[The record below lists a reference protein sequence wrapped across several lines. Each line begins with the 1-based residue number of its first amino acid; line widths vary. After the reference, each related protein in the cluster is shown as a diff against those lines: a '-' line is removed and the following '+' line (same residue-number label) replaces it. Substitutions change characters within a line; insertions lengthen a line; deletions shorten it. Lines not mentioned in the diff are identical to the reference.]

1 MPIQPKGLLFLFRLC
16 VLPAQYASGY
26 AVGGEGRPIPF
37 GADGPAGAAVHDS
50 PFADVA
56 LHECL
61 YAAEYRSYKA
71 YMICLGGYYP
81 SAYAGMPA
89 FGKGVFGCR
98 TAAVVEYV
106 AVKFERAYRIGKC
119 HGFLHFAQVP
129 GCISFIEQADLSVRI
144 PSAPAHGFSAIE
156 VETRQ

>member
-26 AVGGEGRPIPF
+26 AVGGEGRPVPF

-50 PFADVA
+50 AFADVA

-61 YAAEYRSYKA
+61 YAAEYRGYKTDVV
-71 YMICLGGYYP
+71 CLGGYYP

-89 FGKGVFGCR
+89 FGEGVFGCCA
-98 TAAVVEYV
+98 AAVVEYV
-106 AVKFERAYRIGKC
+106 AVKFERAYRIGKWSRLPALRA
-119 HGFLHFAQVP
+119 GSMLHIVYRT
-129 GCISFIEQADLSVRI
+129 GGSVGQDTIRTGRTVLRNR
-144 PSAPAHGFSAIE
+144 S
-156 VETRQ
+156 